1 MMDRRNII
9 ALLGGAAL
17 IWPLE
22 LRAQQPGRMY
32 RLGGLGNLP
41 CCLPNMVALLDEL
54 RRHGFVEGQNLTID
68 PRGYGLRNEQWPEV
82 AIELAK
88 TPVDVI
94 LALNGNPSIRAAQ
107 QATATI
113 PILGMTDDMVGS
125 GLVSSMAHPGGN
137 TTGLSLLAAELDGK
151 RQELLIALVPGVRHI
166 AALADANQ
174 TPPRQLQSLQD
185 AARAHGVELSVQQ
198 IAKPEEVGGAIDAA
212 KAAGAAALNVL
223 ASPILNF
230 QRQLILERTAA
241 LRLPAVYQWP
251 ETAEEGGLAGYGPRY
266 IPLFRD
272 LLSRLLIKILQGV
285 KPADIPVEQPTKF
298 ELWINLQTAE
308 ALGLTIPEA
317 MLDRADK
324 VRE

>member
-1 MMDRRNII
+1 VIDRRKLI
-9 ALLGGAAL
+9 ALLGGATL
-17 IWPLE
+17 VWPLE
-22 LRAQQPGRMY
+22 LRAQQPGRIY
-32 RLGGLGNLP
+32 RLGVLSRGP
-41 CCLPNMVALLDEL
+41 REPPFDALFDEL
-54 RRHGFVEGQNLTID
+54 RRQGFVEGKNLTID
-68 PRGYGLRNEQWPEV
+68 PRSFGLRDDQFPEV
-82 AIELAK
+82 AVELAK

-94 LALNGNPSIRAAQ
+94 LALSGNPSFRAAQ

-137 TTGLSLLAAELDGK
+137 TTGLSLLGAELDGK
-151 RQELLIALVPGVRHI
+151 RQELLIALIPGVRHI

-174 TPPRQLQSLQD
+174 TPSRELQALQD

-198 IAKPEEVGGAIDAA
+198 IAKPDDVGGAIDAA

-223 ASPILNF
+223 ASPIASL
-230 QRQLILERTAA
+230 QRQLIIERTAV
-241 LRLPAVYQWP
+241 LRLPAMYHRP
-251 ETAEEGGLAGYGPRY
+251 ETVEEGGLAGYGPRF
-266 IPLFRD
+266 IQLFRD
-272 LLSRLLIKILQGV
+272 ILSRQLIKLLQGV

-298 ELWINLQTAE
+298 ELVINLNTAK

-324 VRE
+324 LIE